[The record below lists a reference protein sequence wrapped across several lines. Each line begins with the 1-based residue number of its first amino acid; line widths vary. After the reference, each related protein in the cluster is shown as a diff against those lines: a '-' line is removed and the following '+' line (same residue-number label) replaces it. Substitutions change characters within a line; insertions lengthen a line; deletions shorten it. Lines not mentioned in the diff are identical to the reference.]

1 MGYFYTIFA
10 RFLASLGQGV
20 GGQVSFSMAGIFLL
34 SLPVCFSFSAY
45 TMAILHKKFAVVLWV
60 SIIIALFLTM
70 MLGALFSYIYT
81 KVSKDSFT
89 VLCLGSILAFD
100 AFVRSFDS
108 LTGGVLG
115 ISGILRP
122 ESIRTL
128 PALVQFS
135 FFVLIVILVAHYLV
149 LKSPM
154 GRKIRAFKE
163 HPVALQAF
171 GVSQKS
177 VISFV
182 IIGGS
187 LLSGIS
193 GLLEVFRIQFLD
205 PSFGGIPN
213 LIVLVSISILALKPK
228 VKAVVL
234 ASMLVVFLPEL
245 ISFLDFPSALLGH
258 LRVLLYSVLL
268 IVLIH
273 TISGKS
279 QFQKREI

>member
-1 MGYFYTIFA
+1 
-10 RFLASLGQGV
+10 
-20 GGQVSFSMAGIFLL
+20 
-34 SLPVCFSFSAY
+34 
-45 TMAILHKKFAVVLWV
+45 
-60 SIIIALFLTM
+60 
-70 MLGALFSYIYT
+70 
-81 KVSKDSFT
+81 
-89 VLCLGSILAFD
+89 
-100 AFVRSFDS
+100 
-108 LTGGVLG
+108 
-115 ISGILRP
+115 
-122 ESIRTL
+122 
-128 PALVQFS
+128 
-135 FFVLIVILVAHYLV
+135 
-149 LKSPM
+149 
-154 GRKIRAFKE
+154 
-163 HPVALQAF
+163 
-171 GVSQKS
+171 